1 MLKCSQRQMLI
12 SVFSY
17 IKAFDELEVMANFLM
32 RWLRTLNVLQGGAI
46 QFSRIGFNYNRPN
59 MLMSLQEAE
68 NHVNAIY
75 PVQSEDVGNND
86 NIEFNFLINISDLYF
101 PKLTNGECQN
111 INFLIQTQANIQFYN
126 LYNQVNGIAKRKIDI
141 LIGRNLKELFI
152 GNKEYLPEN
161 SESLPNRFNFVTKIR
176 DECLAIMS
184 DHAESSARVCQ
195 ANVGQAPARQAALGA
210 GLDVGVA
217 VTTINKVCSSGLK
230 SIMLA
235 AQQIQTGHQNI
246 VIGGGMESMSQVP
259 YYLERGEL
267 PYGGAKLIDGVVKDG
282 LTDAY
287 DQHVHMG
294 VCAEKTAKENSI
306 GRGEQDEYAIQSYKL
321 KQRKGTQIVSKDE
334 EFTKV
339 DFDKLKQ
346 LRAVFQ
352 KENGT
357 ITAGN
362 ASNLNDGACAALL
375 SNSEIA
381 KKYSLRPLAK
391 IICFADAATN
401 PIDFPVATVLVIPK
415 LLSSASLKLGDI
427 SLFELNE
434 AFSVVPL
441 AAIKKLGLDPAKVN
455 AHGGAVSLGHP
466 IGMSGARILTHLVH
480 ALKPGQFG
488 LAAICNGGGGA
499 SGMVIQKLE

>member
-1 MLKCSQRQMLI
+1 MLLF
-12 SVFSY
+12 SVRNFS
-17 IKAFDELEVMANFLM
+17 
-32 RWLRTLNVLQGGAI
+32 T
-46 QFSRIGFNYNRPN
+46 SRISRA
-59 MLMSLQEAE
+59 SA
-68 NHVNAIY
+68 
-75 PVQSEDVGNND
+75 
-86 NIEFNFLINISDLYF
+86 
-101 PKLTNGECQN
+101 
-111 INFLIQTQANIQFYN
+111 
-126 LYNQVNGIAKRKIDI
+126 
-141 LIGRNLKELFI
+141 LKEVFI
-152 GNKEYLPEN
+152 LDACRTPIGSFRSQLASIPAPSLASVCIKELIKRTNIPAKEIQ
-161 SESLPNRFNFVTKIR
+161 EVFLGQ
-176 DECLAIMS
+176 
-184 DHAESSARVCQ
+184 VCQ

-306 GRGEQDEYAIQSYKL
+306 GRGEQDEYAIQSYKRSAAAWESGAISKEIVSVEV

-357 ITAGN
+357 VTAGN
-362 ASNLNDGACAALL
+362 ASTLNDGACAALL

-401 PIDFPVATVLVIPK
+401 PIDFPVAPVLVIPK

>member
-1 MLKCSQRQMLI
+1 MLLF
-12 SVFSY
+12 SVRNFS
-17 IKAFDELEVMANFLM
+17 
-32 RWLRTLNVLQGGAI
+32 T
-46 QFSRIGFNYNRPN
+46 SRISRA
-59 MLMSLQEAE
+59 SA
-68 NHVNAIY
+68 
-75 PVQSEDVGNND
+75 
-86 NIEFNFLINISDLYF
+86 
-101 PKLTNGECQN
+101 
-111 INFLIQTQANIQFYN
+111 
-126 LYNQVNGIAKRKIDI
+126 
-141 LIGRNLKELFI
+141 LKEVFI
-152 GNKEYLPEN
+152 LDACRTPIGSFRSQLA
-161 SESLPNRFNFVTKIR
+161 SLPAPS
-176 DECLAIMS
+176 LASVCIKELIKRTNIP
-184 DHAESSARVCQ
+184 AKEIQEVFLGQVCQ

-294 VCAEKTAKENSI
+294 VCAEKTAKDNSI
-306 GRGEQDEYAIQSYKL
+306 GREEQDEYAIQSYKRSAAAWESGAISKEIVSVEV

-357 ITAGN
+357 VTAGN
-362 ASNLNDGACAALL
+362 ASTLNDGACAALL

-401 PIDFPVATVLVIPK
+401 PIDFPVAPVLVIPK

-499 SGMVIQKLE
+499 SGMIIQKLE

>member
-1 MLKCSQRQMLI
+1 MLLF
-12 SVFSY
+12 SVRNFS
-17 IKAFDELEVMANFLM
+17 
-32 RWLRTLNVLQGGAI
+32 T
-46 QFSRIGFNYNRPN
+46 SRISRASA
-59 MLMSLQEAE
+59 LK
-68 NHVNAIY
+68 V
-75 PVQSEDVGNND
+75 
-86 NIEFNFLINISDLYF
+86 FL
-101 PKLTNGECQN
+101 GQ
-111 INFLIQTQANIQFYN
+111 
-126 LYNQVNGIAKRKIDI
+126 
-141 LIGRNLKELFI
+141 
-152 GNKEYLPEN
+152 
-161 SESLPNRFNFVTKIR
+161 
-176 DECLAIMS
+176 
-184 DHAESSARVCQ
+184 VCQ

-267 PYGGAKLIDGVVKDG
+267 PYGGAKLINLTKMVILKSLDVGVAVTTINKVCSSGLKSIMLAAQQVQTGHQNIVIGGGMESMSQVPYYLERGELPYGGAKLIDGLVKDGLTDAYDQHDGVVKDGLTDAYDQHDGVVKDG

-306 GRGEQDEYAIQSYKL
+306 GRGEQDEYAIQSYKRSAAAWESGAISKEIVSVEVKHRKGIQIVSKDEEFIKVDFDKL
-321 KQRKGTQIVSKDE
+321 KQLRASGAISKEIVSVEVKQRKGTQIVSKDE

-357 ITAGN
+357 VTAGN
-362 ASNLNDGACAALL
+362 ASTLNDGACTALL

-401 PIDFPVATVLVIPK
+401 PIDFPVAPVLVIPK

-499 SGMVIQKLE
+499 SGMIIQKLE

>member
-1 MLKCSQRQMLI
+1 MNIKKLKNGYLSHFF
-12 SVFSY
+12 VF
-17 IKAFDELEVMANFLM
+17 LG
-32 RWLRTLNVLQGGAI
+32 Q
-46 QFSRIGFNYNRPN
+46 
-59 MLMSLQEAE
+59 
-68 NHVNAIY
+68 
-75 PVQSEDVGNND
+75 
-86 NIEFNFLINISDLYF
+86 
-101 PKLTNGECQN
+101 
-111 INFLIQTQANIQFYN
+111 
-126 LYNQVNGIAKRKIDI
+126 
-141 LIGRNLKELFI
+141 
-152 GNKEYLPEN
+152 
-161 SESLPNRFNFVTKIR
+161 
-176 DECLAIMS
+176 
-184 DHAESSARVCQ
+184 VCQ

-217 VTTINKVCSSGLK
+217 VATINKVCSSGLK

-246 VIGGGMESMSQVP
+246 VIGGGMESMSQ
-259 YYLERGEL
+259 
-267 PYGGAKLIDGVVKDG
+267 DGVVKDG

-294 VCAEKTAKENSI
+294 VCAEKTAKDNSI
-306 GRGEQDEYAIQSYKL
+306 GREEQDEYAIQSYKRSAAAWESGAIS
-321 KQRKGTQIVSKDE
+321 KEIVSVEVKHRKGIQIVSKDE

-357 ITAGN
+357 VTAGN
-362 ASNLNDGACAALL
+362 ASTLNDGACAALL

-381 KKYSLRPLAK
+381 KKYSFRPLAK

-401 PIDFPVATVLVIPK
+401 PIDFPVAPVLLIPK

-441 AAIKKLGLDPAKVN
+441 AVIKKLGLDPAKVN

-499 SGMVIQKLE
+499 SGMIIQKLE

>member
-1 MLKCSQRQMLI
+1 
-12 SVFSY
+12 
-17 IKAFDELEVMANFLM
+17 
-32 RWLRTLNVLQGGAI
+32 
-46 QFSRIGFNYNRPN
+46 
-59 MLMSLQEAE
+59 
-68 NHVNAIY
+68 
-75 PVQSEDVGNND
+75 
-86 NIEFNFLINISDLYF
+86 
-101 PKLTNGECQN
+101 
-111 INFLIQTQANIQFYN
+111 
-126 LYNQVNGIAKRKIDI
+126 
-141 LIGRNLKELFI
+141 
-152 GNKEYLPEN
+152 
-161 SESLPNRFNFVTKIR
+161 
-176 DECLAIMS
+176 
-184 DHAESSARVCQ
+184 
-195 ANVGQAPARQAALGA
+195 
-210 GLDVGVA
+210 
-217 VTTINKVCSSGLK
+217 
-230 SIMLA
+230 
-235 AQQIQTGHQNI
+235 
-246 VIGGGMESMSQVP
+246 
-259 YYLERGEL
+259 
-267 PYGGAKLIDGVVKDG
+267 
-282 LTDAY
+282 
-287 DQHVHMG
+287 MG

-306 GRGEQDEYAIQSYKL
+306 GREEQDDYAIQSYKRSAAAWESGAISKEIVSVEV

-357 ITAGN
+357 VTAGN
-362 ASNLNDGACAALL
+362 ASTLNDGACAALL
-375 SNSEIA
+375 SNSEIT

-401 PIDFPVATVLVIPK
+401 PIDFPVAPVLVIPK

-499 SGMVIQKLE
+499 SGMIIQKLE